1 MASHT
6 GRHTVWCVFG
16 CVFNDIYG
24 LSEWRDRIRKQCPS
38 FEEFGDSCRKA
49 EAVPVG
55 VRDLWVT
62 FIQCFDTAGQV
73 TGRAFCVTSSQRFC
87 LKTGGGTKRAEAP
100 GMWPLNGRVVNLIRC
115 ILLAGVFNSLHNV
128 GNAVILRVRVCVCVH
143 SFSSRQPLAVIA
155 IFSGTGHCNDWLL
168 YGASYKEYLQWS
180 GLY

>member
-24 LSEWRDRIRKQCPS
+24 LSEWRDHIRKQCPS

-49 EAVPVG
+49 EAMPVG

-62 FIQCFDTAGQV
+62 FIHCFDTAGQV

-87 LKTGGGTKRAEAP
+87 LRTGGGTKRAEAP
-100 GMWPLNGRVVNLIRC
+100 GMWPLNARVVNLIRC

-128 GNAVILRVRVCVCVH
+128 GNAVILRVRVCVCVCA
-143 SFSSRQPLAVIA
+143 LI
-155 IFSGTGHCNDWLL
+155 
-168 YGASYKEYLQWS
+168 
-180 GLY
+180 